1 MAVFRKVNGKMENMS
16 VNDGERMDTLLEK
29 CVKKSGLG
37 HLLEVPVQLSGGLMH
52 RMFRVKTE
60 KGIFALKLLND
71 EIMKRPQAL
80 RNMRLSERAAEELKN
95 TVPLAG
101 AVQIQGAH
109 VHCCHEH
116 WFMIYPWLEGKSIF
130 PPDIQPVHCAK
141 IGQILADIHCA
152 NVQVDSMEIE
162 MPENENREW
171 KQHISLCRDDECK
184 EMMLSLLPCILQWER
199 KGYES
204 ALKLGRNQVI
214 SHRDLDPKNVMWRG
228 MQPTLIDWEAAGY
241 INPWQ
246 EMAECLFYWC
256 DDGNGGMHK
265 DCFQAF
271 IEAYGKKVQLHGA
284 PWQEALNA
292 AYMGPVGW
300 LYYNLRRTAGLE
312 REDEVT
318 VGVRQVKETLRLL
331 QNRERLN
338 NILLAWLQEY

>member
-1 MAVFRKVNGKMENMS
+1 MAVCRKENGEMENMS
-16 VNDGERMDTLLEK
+16 VNDGTVLYALLEK
-29 CVKKSGLG
+29 CVEEIGFG
-37 HLLEVPVQLSGGLMH
+37 HLLEAPEQLSGGLLH

-60 KGIFALKLLND
+60 KGIFALKLLNAQ
-71 EIMKRPQAL
+71 IMKRPLAL
-80 RNMRLSERAAEELKN
+80 RNMRLSEKAAEELKR
-95 TVPLAG
+95 VIPLAG
-101 AVQIQGAH
+101 AVQIRGEH
-109 VHCCHEH
+109 VHNCHEH
-116 WFMIYPWLEGKSIF
+116 WFMVYPWLEGKSVF
-130 PPDIQPVHCAK
+130 PPRIQPAHCTR
-141 IGQILADIHCA
+141 IGQILAAIHCTD
-152 NVQVDSMEIE
+152 VQVDGIEIE
-162 MPENENREW
+162 TPDVEVREW
-171 KQHISLCRDDECK
+171 KQMISLCRDDACK

-204 ALKLGRNQVI
+204 ALKLATEQVI
-214 SHRDLDPKNVMWRG
+214 SHRDLDPKNVMWKG
-228 MQPTLIDWEAAGY
+228 MWPILIDWEAAGY

-256 DDGNGGMHK
+256 DDGNGGLRK

-292 AYMGPVGW
+292 AYMGPAGW

-312 REDEVT
+312 REDKVPI
-318 VGVRQVKETLRLL
+318 GVRQVKETLRLL